1 MTIDIIVSSTGDHV
15 IRGPRLVAD
24 QSVIFNNVAQSVKS
38 GSRGG
43 VGDRNVGV
51 CDDARGE
58 CDARADGDGSPEL
71 SEVMMVNVDCLGTR
85 TRRRTTRGRPITS
98 SCTVSVPESTHVQNL
113 SRYSFFTV
121 LLRGLPVLIAFQL
134 GLLHVTSLRWE
145 GCLVVVST
153 TSAGYGYAYDEIC
166 HS

>member
-15 IRGPRLVAD
+15 LRGPRLVAD

-71 SEVMMVNVDCLGTR
+71 SEVMMVNVDCLVPGR
-85 TRRRTTRGRPITS
+85 DEEQQEVDRSRARVQSPSRNRPMSKISRGIR
-98 SCTVSVPESTHVQNL
+98 
-113 SRYSFFTV
+113 F
-121 LLRGLPVLIAFQL
+121 
-134 GLLHVTSLRWE
+134 
-145 GCLVVVST
+145 
-153 TSAGYGYAYDEIC
+153 
-166 HS
+166 